1 MRLPW
6 RTRQQESAVLDV
18 VREFR
23 PPPIETHSSPG
34 LKEAL
39 AGVPSDGSCRVLD
52 LGPAV
57 AGNLDFVST
66 FSSRIQIADLRV
78 GGDPNAAAQASDFE
92 RGMQVLRDLV
102 TLSGGT
108 FHLVLAWDLLAYLSS
123 RQADDL
129 IGVLAELCSPEARLY
144 AIVPT
149 TEMMPAVP
157 NRYRIVD
164 EENLVYEPVTTD
176 LRGAPKL
183 PPNSVD
189 RLLEGFEI
197 EHAFVLRHGVQE
209 YVATRKIGSGFREQG
224 TGSP

>member
-6 RTRQQESAVLDV
+6 RTWQQESAVLDV
-18 VREFR
+18 VREFA
-23 PPPIETHSSPG
+23 PPPVESHSSPG

-66 FSSRIQIADLRV
+66 FASRMQIADLLA
-78 GGDPNAAAQASDFE
+78 GGDPNAATQTSDLE
-92 RGMQVLRDLV
+92 PGMQALRDLV

-108 FHLVLAWDLLAYLSS
+108 FHLVLAWDVLAYMSS
-123 RQADDL
+123 HRAHDL
-129 IGVLAELCSPEARLY
+129 IGVLAELCSPDARLY

-164 EENLVYEPVTTD
+164 EENLLYEPVTSD

-183 PPNSVD
+183 SPNSVD

-209 YVATRKIGSGFREQG
+209 YVATRNQK
-224 TGSP
+224 T

>member
-18 VREFR
+18 VREIA
-23 PPPIETHSSPG
+23 PPPGETHSSPG

-66 FSSRIQIADLRV
+66 FASGMQIADLRV
-78 GGDPNAAAQASDFE
+78 GGDPTAATQASDFE
-92 RGMQVLRDLV
+92 RGMQALRDLV

-108 FHLVLAWDLLAYLSS
+108 FHLVLAWDVLAYLSS
-123 RQADDL
+123 HRADDL
-129 IGVLAELCSPEARLY
+129 VGVLADLCSTDARLH

-149 TEMMPAVP
+149 AEMMPAVP

-176 LRGAPKL
+176 LTGTPKL

-209 YVATRKIGSGFREQG
+209 YVATRVRG
-224 TGSP
+224 TE

>member
-6 RTRQQESAVLDV
+6 RTRQQEMAVLDLEPEPLAPRV
-18 VREFR
+18 A
-23 PPPIETHSSPG
+23 THRSPG

-39 AGVPSDGSCRVLD
+39 AGVPTDGSCRVLD

-66 FSSRIQIADLRV
+66 FASRVQIVDLFA
-78 GGDPNAAAQASDFE
+78 GGGRNAAAPVPNLE
-92 RGMQVLRDLV
+92 PGMQALRDV
-102 TLSGGT
+102 VSSARGT
-108 FHLVLAWDLLAYLSS
+108 FHIVLAWDVLAYLPSH
-123 RQADDL
+123 RVDDL
-129 IGVLAELCSPEARLY
+129 IGALAELCRPDARLHT
-144 AIVPT
+144 IVPT

-176 LRGAPKL
+176 LRGAPDL
-183 PPNSVD
+183 PPNTVD

-197 EHAFVLRHGVQE
+197 EHSFVLRHGVRE
-209 YVATRKIGSGFREQG
+209 YVATRNQK
-224 TGSP
+224 T

>member
-6 RTRQQESAVLDV
+6 RTRQQKSSVLDV
-18 VREFR
+18 VREFT
-23 PPPIETHSSPG
+23 PPPVETHSSPG

-66 FSSRIQIADLRV
+66 FASKMQIADLLG
-78 GGDPNAAAQASDFE
+78 GGDPNGATQASDLE
-92 RGMQVLRDLV
+92 RGIQVLRDLV

-108 FHLVLAWDLLAYLSS
+108 FHLVLAWDVLAYLSS
-123 RQADDL
+123 HRADDL
-129 IGVLAELCSPEARLY
+129 IGVLAELCSPDARLH

-149 TEMMPAVP
+149 TEMMPALP

-189 RLLEGFEI
+189 QLLEGFEI

-209 YVATRKIGSGFREQG
+209 YVATRNQK
-224 TGSP
+224 T

>member
-6 RTRQQESAVLDV
+6 RNRQQESAVLDV
-18 VREFR
+18 VREFT

-34 LKEAL
+34 LKGAL
-39 AGVPSDGSCRVLD
+39 AGVPSDGSCKVLD

-66 FSSRIQIADLRV
+66 FASRMHIADLLV
-78 GGDPNAAAQASDFE
+78 GFDPNAATQASDFE
-92 RGMQVLRDLV
+92 RGMQALRDLV
-102 TLSGGT
+102 TLSEGT
-108 FHLVLAWDLLAYLSS
+108 FHLVLAWDVLAYLSS
-123 RQADDL
+123 QRADDL
-129 IGVLAELCSPEARLY
+129 VGVLAELCSPEARLHV
-144 AIVPT
+144 IVPT

-164 EENLVYEPVTTD
+164 EETLVYEPVTTD
-176 LRGAPKL
+176 LTGAPKL

-189 RLLEGFEI
+189 RLLEGFGI

-209 YVATRKIGSGFREQG
+209 YVATRVRG
-224 TGSP
+224 TE

>member
-1 MRLPW
+1 M
-6 RTRQQESAVLDV
+6 
-18 VREFR
+18 REFA
-23 PPPIETHSSPG
+23 PPLSETHSSPG
-34 LKEAL
+34 LKGAL
-39 AGVPSDGSCRVLD
+39 AGVPSDGSCRVRD

-66 FSSRIQIADLRV
+66 FASRIQIADLLV
-78 GGDPNAAAQASDFE
+78 GFDPNAATQASDFE
-92 RGMQVLRDLV
+92 HGMQALRDLV

-108 FHLVLAWDLLAYLSS
+108 FHLVLAWDVLAYLSS
-123 RQADDL
+123 QRADDL
-129 IGVLAELCSPEARLY
+129 VGVLADLCSPDARIHS
-144 AIVPT
+144 IVPT
-149 TEMMPAVP
+149 AEMMPAVP

-176 LRGAPKL
+176 LTGTPKL

-209 YVATRKIGSGFREQG
+209 YVATRNQN
-224 TGSP
+224 T